1 MRPPAPSRTPETAMA
16 GRGRYGRVI
25 APLALLALV
34 AGCAELPRLPVTA
47 AAPPEIAAPEDI
59 RERSQESVAL
69 GVHYQRLEN
78 DLLAQGLLRT
88 DGGGIDTPFNA
99 RDLTTNFLRIAL
111 RDEYVTEG
119 DGLVAR
125 ETESRLRRWKKPV
138 RMQLI
143 FGATVAEEQRARD
156 TEDVTAFA
164 ARLAEVTGLR
174 ISQTDTRANF
184 HVLVLNEDDRR
195 AFGPELDAL
204 MPGMT
209 RATKRAFLDLPKD
222 QLCAVIGALN
232 ADGVTYDR
240 AIALIRGEHPP
251 LMRLSCIH
259 EELAQGLGLANDSP
273 QARPSIFNDDEEFAY
288 LTRHDELLLEMLYD
302 PRLEPG
308 MTVDDAAPLVRRI
321 AEEIIAETTGGPV

>member
-1 MRPPAPSRTPETAMA
+1 MAAKQGYGRLRRALGGLALLGLVAGCVALPRPPAPVMPTPDT
-16 GRGRYGRVI
+16 
-25 APLALLALV
+25 
-34 AGCAELPRLPVTA
+34 
-47 AAPPEIAAPEDI
+47 AAPEDI
-59 RERSQESVAL
+59 GERSQESIAL

-88 DGGGIDTPFNA
+88 DGGGVDTPFDA
-99 RDLTTNFLRIAL
+99 RDLATNFLRIAL

-125 ETESRLRRWKKPV
+125 ETESRLRRWNKPV

-143 FGATVAEEQRARD
+143 FGATVAEEQRLRD

-174 ISQTDTRANF
+174 IIQTDARANF

-308 MTVDDAAPLVRRI
+308 MTVDTAAPLVRRI

>member
-1 MRPPAPSRTPETAMA
+1 MAAKQGYGRLRLALGGLALMGLVAGCVALPRPPAPVMPTHDT
-16 GRGRYGRVI
+16 
-25 APLALLALV
+25 
-34 AGCAELPRLPVTA
+34 
-47 AAPPEIAAPEDI
+47 AAPEDI
-59 RERSQESVAL
+59 GERSQESIAL

-88 DGGGIDTPFNA
+88 DGGGVDTPFDA
-99 RDLTTNFLRIAL
+99 RDLATNFLRIAL

-125 ETESRLRRWKKPV
+125 ETESRLRRWNKPV

-143 FGATVAEEQRARD
+143 FGATVAEEQRLRD

-174 ISQTDTRANF
+174 IIQTDARANF

-308 MTVDDAAPLVRRI
+308 MTVDTAAPLVRRI